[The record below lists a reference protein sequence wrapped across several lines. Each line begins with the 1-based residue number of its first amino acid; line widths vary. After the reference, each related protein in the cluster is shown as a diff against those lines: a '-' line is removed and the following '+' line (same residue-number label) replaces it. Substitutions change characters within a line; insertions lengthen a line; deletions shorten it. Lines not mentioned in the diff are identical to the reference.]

1 MSRPILQSPRRPGL
15 LACWIGP
22 ALFAVLTGALAGC
35 ARAEPPIRLQAPSAQ
50 QAPWTA
56 AIGEIDVSN
65 QDGGSG
71 QHCSGVLVAA
81 DTVVTAAHCLFLG
94 SAQAP
99 ASPYN
104 LVFTPNKGALPA
116 LPPSRG
122 VAFKGVGGL
131 IHGGRLRDADVANDW
146 AVVTV
151 SPPVAG
157 VQPLPVAELP
167 VSGMLQLVA
176 SGDRLVAAGYGNGT
190 YDELRVHPPCRI
202 IPATELG
209 IAPSDG
215 VVITSCA
222 FQVGD
227 AGGPILLIDG
237 AGQPA
242 LVGIFAGFGR
252 DPKTDGLLGLGVN
265 ARNFTGALRQ
275 PAPRQ
280 PLAIGAPAV
289 SLL

>member
-1 MSRPILQSPRRPGL
+1 MMSRPSRQPLRQSGL
-15 LACWIGP
+15 RAGWIGSVLVL
-22 ALFAVLTGALAGC
+22 ALTGC
-35 ARAEPPIRLQAPSAQ
+35 AQAQAPRLQAPSAQ

-56 AIGEIDVSN
+56 AIGELDVGN
-65 QDGGSG
+65 AG
-71 QHCSGVLVAA
+71 QHCSAVLVAP
-81 DTVVTAAHCLFLG
+81 DTIVTAAHCLFLG

-104 LVFTPNKGALPA
+104 LTFTPNLGALPA

-122 VAFKGVGGL
+122 VAFKGVGG
-131 IHGGRLRDADVANDW
+131 IIRGGKLKGEDVGNDW

-167 VSGMLQLVA
+167 VSGMLQLIA
-176 SGDRLVAAGYGNGT
+176 SGDRLVTAGYGNGS

-202 IPATELG
+202 IPPAELG
-209 IAPSDG
+209 MKAEDSI
-215 VVITSCA
+215 VITSCA

-242 LVGIFAGFGR
+242 LVGIFSGYGR
-252 DPKTDGLLGLGVN
+252 NPKTAAPLGLGVN
-265 ARNFTGALRQ
+265 ARNFTATLRQ
-275 PAPRQ
+275 TVAGGVLLE
-280 PLAIGAPAV
+280 PL
-289 SLL
+289 L

>member
-1 MSRPILQSPRRPGL
+1 L
-15 LACWIGP
+15 LAGWIGS
-22 ALFAVLTGALAGC
+22 VLLVLAGC
-35 ARAEPPIRLQAPSAQ
+35 AEAEPQVRLQAPTPL

-56 AIGEIDVSN
+56 AIGELDVGN
-65 QDGGSG
+65 DLDPSG
-71 QHCSGVLVAA
+71 QHCTAVLVAA
-81 DTVVTAAHCLFLG
+81 DTIVTAAHCLFLG

-104 LVFTPNKGALPA
+104 LIFTPNKGALPP

-122 VAFKGVGGL
+122 VAFKGVGGI
-131 IHGGRLRDADVANDW
+131 IHGGRLRDADVAKDW
-146 AVVTV
+146 AVVTI

-190 YDELRVHPPCRI
+190 YEELRVHPPCRI
-202 IPATELG
+202 IPESELG
-209 IAPSDG
+209 MKPEDG
-215 VVITSCA
+215 VVMTNCE
-222 FQVGD
+222 FRVGD

-242 LVGIFAGFGR
+242 LIGIFSGFGR
-252 DPKTDGLLGLGVN
+252 NPKTAELLGLGVN
-265 ARNFTGALRQ
+265 ARNFTLTLRQ
-275 PAPRQ
+275 PVVRLNELQ
-280 PLAIGAPAV
+280 NG
-289 SLL
+289 